1 MDKVVVLEN
10 NHPEM
15 EAVPESTAIVEKD
28 KLRGKGYSAVEDLL
42 ACKAFI
48 AASEDPLKGTSQKG
62 KAFKLTMH
70 NAYKLLLKEQA
81 KVDKQQW
88 SSATTSDRAL
98 LIEPTIYDERT
109 PDSLYTRYKDQIAL
123 RVNKFLG
130 IEEVTQQDSGSDS
143 EQFYQKCKKVWDKRY
158 ASLGPF
164 DPFRLCKDYL
174 VTKPKFHTF
183 RQVMLDEEAGKN
195 KKERPVGKKREAEKE
210 ESKKLITS
218 ALKEA
223 GCIAADEK
231 PPGDGAGGAIDRVVT
246 VIASLGQTVM
256 EHWQKE
262 ADEKFLESMPTP
274 DKKNIKSEM
283 AQIRLLEARQKRRK
297 MELEAMEEEN
307 KLLQMKEKLTQQRL
321 ALEKE
326 AAPAEEVEV
335 SLSRTSHSV
344 SSLGQDECR
353 LDTATS
359 STRPDCCAGE
369 EYCSFVTEEI
379 TEYDRDSIFPELRC
393 VKCNGLAHHL
403 CIKLIVGDLNI
414 CFKCYYAEA
423 ARSGRSKKD

>member
-70 NAYKLLLKEQA
+70 NAYKLLLKEQT

-88 SSATTSDRAL
+88 NTASTSARAL

-183 RQVMLDEEAGKN
+183 RQVILDEEAGKN

-274 DKKNIKSEM
+274 DKKSIKSEM

-335 SLSRTSHSV
+335 S
-344 SSLGQDECR
+344 
-353 LDTATS
+353 
-359 STRPDCCAGE
+359 
-369 EYCSFVTEEI
+369 
-379 TEYDRDSIFPELRC
+379 
-393 VKCNGLAHHL
+393 
-403 CIKLIVGDLNI
+403 
-414 CFKCYYAEA
+414 
-423 ARSGRSKKD
+423 